1 MEVFGIFQLLLSLS
15 PDPTTNSEIPI
26 PNFFKYGHDFA
37 DKKENKNEKKWTIA
51 FLFDNPMI
59 WWLNLEPL
67 RNLGKLGTQPC
78 FNDVWII
85 CHSFVFLF

>member
-37 DKKENKNEKKWTIA
+37 DKKENKKREKM
-51 FLFDNPMI
+51 DNSLSFWQPDDLMI
-59 WWLNLEPL
+59 KF
-67 RNLGKLGTQPC
+67 GATQKSRQIGHPT
-78 FNDVWII
+78 
-85 CHSFVFLF
+85 VFQWRLDYLS